1 MSRRK
6 AISARLRATASSLGS
21 ARWARPLGAGLAVL
35 ALSGATGWAVAGIAR
50 EMQTGAD
57 VRQVRAA
64 LKARLPKTKV
74 DALDCDG
81 FGGLCEVA
89 SKTTLFYVDPS
100 ARYLVVG
107 RVYDMETRQDLTA
120 ARILALNPDLL
131 AAGGA
136 RRSEGRTETPAKTA
150 TATKVSLEGLSP
162 RGAIHWGPQN
172 GPRAVVFSDFN
183 CSYCRRLEKELKAIG
198 ARVEERPIS
207 IFGPQSRRIAE
218 QVLCAVRPQVSLA
231 MAYSGLALANP
242 KPCDTS
248 GLDENEA
255 FAKRHHFGG
264 TPVIV
269 RPSDGAVIEG
279 LRPAEAMRAFLT
291 ASPNPASKETK

>member
-1 MSRRK
+1 MSGIHS
-6 AISARLRATASSLGS
+6 ISDRLWSTASALGS
-21 ARWARPLGAGLAVL
+21 RHWARPLGAGLAVL
-35 ALSGATGWAVAGIAR
+35 ALSGATGWAVAGLAR
-50 EMQTGAD
+50 EAQAGANASH
-57 VRQVRAA
+57 VRAA
-64 LKARLPKTKV
+64 LKARLPKTPV

-100 ARYLVVG
+100 ARYLVIG

-136 RRSEGRTETPAKTA
+136 RRAEAGADAPTRQATPAK
-150 TATKVSLEGLSP
+150 VSLKGLSP
-162 RGAIHWGPQN
+162 KGAIQWGPAN
-172 GPRAVVFSDFN
+172 GPHAVVFSDFN
-183 CSYCRRLEKELKAIG
+183 CGYCRKLETELKAIG

-207 IFGPQSRRIAE
+207 IIGAESRRIAE
-218 QVLCAVRPQVSLA
+218 QVLCSVRPEVALS

-242 KPCDTS
+242 EPCDTS

-255 FAKRHHFGG
+255 FARRHGFSG

-269 RPSDGAVIEG
+269 RPSDGAVIQG
-279 LRPAEAMRAFLT
+279 FRPAEALRAFLA
-291 ASPNPASKETK
+291 ASPKSASKE

>member
-1 MSRRK
+1 MSRLK
-6 AISARLRATASSLGS
+6 SISASLRESANGLSSK
-21 ARWARPLGAGLAVL
+21 RWARPVGAGLAVL
-35 ALSGATGWAVAGIAR
+35 ALSGATGWTVASLAR
-50 EMQTGAD
+50 DAQTGAD
-57 VRQVRAA
+57 TRHVRAA
-64 LKARLPKTKV
+64 LEARLPKTPV

-89 SKTTLFYVDPS
+89 SKATLFYVDPT
-100 ARYLVVG
+100 ARYLVIG

-136 RRSEGRTETPAKTA
+136 RRTEAGSDTPTRAA
-150 TATKVSLEGLSP
+150 TPTKVSLKGLSP
-162 RGAIHWGPQN
+162 NGAIQWGPEN
-172 GPRAVVFSDFN
+172 GPKAVVFSDFN
-183 CSYCRRLEKELKAIG
+183 CGYCRKLEKELKAIG

-207 IFGPQSRRIAE
+207 IFGVESRRIAE
-218 QVLCAVRPQVSLA
+218 QVLCSARPEVSLS

-242 KPCDTS
+242 KACDTS

-255 FAKRHHFGG
+255 FAKRHGFSG

-269 RPSDGAVIEG
+269 RPSDGAVLEG
-279 LRPAEAMRAFLT
+279 YRPAETLRAFLT
-291 ASPNPASKETK
+291 ASPSPDSKDTK

>member
-1 MSRRK
+1 MSRLKSINASLRK
-6 AISARLRATASSLGS
+6 SVTGFGSS
-21 ARWARPLGAGLAVL
+21 RWPRPVGAGLAVL
-35 ALSGATGWAVAGIAR
+35 ALSGATGWTVASLAR
-50 EMQTGAD
+50 DAQTGANTGH
-57 VRQVRAA
+57 VRAA
-64 LKARLPKTKV
+64 LEARLPKTPV

-100 ARYLVVG
+100 ARYLVIG

-136 RRSEGRTETPAKTA
+136 RRTEAGNTA
-150 TATKVSLEGLSP
+150 PTRAAAPTKVSLKGLSP
-162 RGAIHWGPQN
+162 KGAIHWGPAN
-172 GPRAVVFSDFN
+172 GPKAVVFSDFN
-183 CSYCRRLEKELKAIG
+183 CGYCRKLEMELKAIG

-207 IFGPQSRRIAE
+207 IFGAESRRISE
-218 QVLCAVRPQVSLA
+218 QVLCSARPEVSLS

-242 KPCDTS
+242 EPCETS

-255 FAKRHHFGG
+255 FAKRHGFSG

-269 RPSDGAVIEG
+269 RPSDGAVLEG
-279 LRPAEAMRAFLT
+279 FRPAESLRAFLT
-291 ASPNPASKETK
+291 ASATPASKDTK